1 MEQAFYKGRL
11 SEKFGLDVIVP
22 DAVDRQQVHD
32 VIFQEL
38 CLGLMTPSSKQAY
51 LHIVD
56 KLVRQGAQGVILGC
70 TEIGLLVN
78 QQDTAV
84 VLYDTMKIHA
94 KKAVDWALGE

>member
-1 MEQAFYKGRL
+1 
-11 SEKFGLDVIVP
+11 
-22 DAVDRQQVHD
+22 
-32 VIFQEL
+32 
-38 CLGLMTPSSKQAY
+38 MTPSSKQAY